1 VIDGK
6 DAIIDAVRKEL
17 DDATERIRKVE
28 WELFEA
34 GRRIDDLQDD
44 RYEKASQIGA
54 LTKRLAMAEHE
65 RDA

>member
-1 VIDGK
+1 M
-6 DAIIDAVRKEL
+6 RKEL
-17 DDATERIRKVE
+17 DDANERIRKVE